1 MLLKETA
8 LCLLPLVRC
17 VLLYTSELKAL
28 KIFLVVHKR
37 IPVFY
42 KVIIYDNT
50 LTNFANNT
58 VQNRSFG
65 RYFAIHR

>member
-1 MLLKETA
+1 MANKFMKVKSIYT
-8 LCLLPLVRC
+8 LP
-17 VLLYTSELKAL
+17 
-28 KIFLVVHKR
+28 R
-37 IPVFY
+37 IVFF